1 VTAVPRT
8 PLASAQTPEENRG
21 DLFAPVQPCS
31 NLPTTTAPSGNT
43 HLPEVVVTAD
53 PDCAGQWRVTM
64 SLPADC
70 LNAKSAL
77 QRTLYVVLPDGGDGL
92 QVLSAA
98 MAGQNS
104 TDDAP
109 QLAAELQLLRA
120 ELDLLKRA
128 FRRHCNETG

>member
-1 VTAVPRT
+1 
-8 PLASAQTPEENRG
+8 
-21 DLFAPVQPCS
+21 
-31 NLPTTTAPSGNT
+31 
-43 HLPEVVVTAD
+43 
-53 PDCAGQWRVTM
+53 M

-77 QRTLYVVLPDGGDGL
+77 QRTLHVVLPDAGDGL

-120 ELDLLKRA
+120 ELELLKRA